1 MNDLI
6 DLVEFQT
13 ELAKFKVYNA
23 WQYVNSL
30 REHLSYMQVSKQLI
44 EKVYSERKNQL
55 ILKEQE
61 VFQKVKDIGS
71 VKITQSD
78 LQCTNI
84 KIASLNIDDGM
95 FLKKTTAEFF
105 HYARVS
111 FDILFQIINAALLGD
126 EATSASDK
134 ELTRYVNQKLKVN
147 PNFKK
152 LYKLLETNRKDKIFQ
167 YLQAFD
173 NYTKHIKTIL
183 ISVSN
188 SFLLGDNDI
197 FVINEFSN
205 GKRFAQKDAIAEIN
219 LIAEYINNVIDKI
232 LIEIKKQLPNHL
244 DVSSRIQDL
253 QFKVVIKENKDSN
266 ADQYVS
272 FFIEVQNDLTDLKN
286 EIKVY
291 PMIIKPNGDVYDFEF
306 SFPKIFVKKVGGG
319 EETIIGIAEMKENQ
333 QTNEI
338 YRTYIVRSCDFVE
351 YIVYMDKFVENYP
364 QVPLNYAAMTGTI
377 VSIG

>member
-1 MNDLI
+1 M
-6 DLVEFQT
+6 
-13 ELAKFKVYNA
+13 ELAKYKVYNA

-30 REHLSYMQVSKQLI
+30 REHMSYMQVSKQLT
-44 EKVYSERKNQL
+44 EKVYNERKKQL
-55 ILKEQE
+55 MLKKQE
-61 VFQKVKDIGS
+61 LLEEVNNLGS

-84 KIASLNIDDGM
+84 NIASLNIDDGM

-111 FDILFQIINAALLGD
+111 FDILFQIINASLLGD
-126 EATSASDK
+126 EATHVGDK
-134 ELTRYVNQKLKVN
+134 KLTSYVNKKLRTISK
-147 PNFKK
+147 FKK
-152 LYKLLETNRKDKIFQ
+152 LYELLEANRKDETYE

-183 ISVSN
+183 ISISN
-188 SFLLGDNDI
+188 NFLLGDNDV

-205 GKRFAQKDAIAEIN
+205 GKTFAQKDVIDEMN
-219 LIAEYINNVIDKI
+219 LIEEYIQNVVDAV
-232 LIEIKKQLPNHL
+232 LVEIKVQLPNRL

-253 QFKVVIKENKDSN
+253 QFKVVVKENKESN
-266 ADQYVS
+266 ANQYVS
-272 FFIEVQNDLTDLKN
+272 FFIEAQKDLTELKN

-291 PMIIKPNGDVYDFEF
+291 PIIIKENGDVYDFEF

-319 EETIIGIAEMKENQ
+319 EESIIGIAELKENQ
-333 QTNEI
+333 QTNEV
-338 YRTYIVRSCDFVE
+338 YKTYIVRNCDFVE
-351 YIVYMDKFVENYP
+351 YIMYIDKFVENYP
-364 QVPLNYAAMTGTI
+364 KVPLNYTAMTGTI

>member
-1 MNDLI
+1 MI
-6 DLVEFQT
+6 DLLELQT

-30 REHLSYMQVSKQLI
+30 REHLTYMQVSKQLI
-44 EKVYSERKNQL
+44 EKVYGERKNQL
-55 ILKEQE
+55 MLKEQE
-61 VFQKVKDIGS
+61 LFEKVKDVGS

-95 FLKKTTAEFF
+95 FIKKTMAEFF
-105 HYARVS
+105 HYARIS

-126 EATSASDK
+126 EATSADHKKLIS
-134 ELTRYVNQKLKVN
+134 YVNQKLKVT

-152 LYKLLETNRKDKIFQ
+152 LFKLLEANRKDEIFQ

-173 NYTKHIKTIL
+173 NYTKHIETIL

-272 FFIEVQNDLTDLKN
+272 FFIEVQNDLTDLKS

-306 SFPKIFVKKVGGG
+306 SFPKIFIKKVGGG
-319 EETIIGIAEMKENQ
+319 EETIIGIAELKENQ
-333 QTNEI
+333 LTNEI

>member
-1 MNDLI
+1 MI
-6 DLVEFQT
+6 DLLEFQT

-30 REHLSYMQVSKQLI
+30 REHLNYMQVSKQLI
-44 EKVYSERKNQL
+44 EKVYDERHNQL
-55 ILKEQE
+55 FLKEQE
-61 VFQKVKDIGS
+61 LFEKVKDSGS

-84 KIASLNIDDGM
+84 KIANLNIDDGM

-126 EATSASDK
+126 EATSADDK
-134 ELTRYVNQKLKVN
+134 KLTFYVNQRLKAN
-147 PNFKK
+147 SKFIK
-152 LYKLLETNRKDKIFQ
+152 LYRLLESNRKNEAFQ

-188 SFLLGDNDI
+188 SFLLGDNNI

-205 GKRFAQKDAIAEIN
+205 GKTFSKKDVIREIN
-219 LIAEYINNVIDKI
+219 LIEEYINKI
-232 LIEIKKQLPNHL
+232 IADILREIRKQLPNHL

-253 QFKVVIKENKDSN
+253 QFKAVIKENVDSN
-266 ADQYVS
+266 TDQYVS
-272 FFIEVQNDLTDLKN
+272 FFIEVNNDLTELKN

-306 SFPKIFVKKVGGG
+306 SFPKIFIKKVGEG
-319 EETIIGIAEMKENQ
+319 EGTIMGIAELKENQ

-338 YRTYIVRSCDFVE
+338 YKTYIVRSCDFVE
-351 YIVYMDKFVENYP
+351 YIGYMDKFVENYP
-364 QVPLNYAAMTGTI
+364 KVPLNFAAMTGTI
-377 VSIG
+377 VCIG

>member
-1 MNDLI
+1 MI
-6 DLVEFQT
+6 DLLEFQT

-30 REHLSYMQVSKQLI
+30 REHLNYMQVSKQLI
-44 EKVYSERKNQL
+44 EKVYDERHNQL
-55 ILKEQE
+55 FLKEQE
-61 VFQKVKDIGS
+61 LFEKVKDSGS

-84 KIASLNIDDGM
+84 KIANLNIDDGM

-126 EATSASDK
+126 EATSADDK
-134 ELTRYVNQKLKVN
+134 KLTFYVNQRLKAN
-147 PNFKK
+147 SKFIK
-152 LYKLLETNRKDKIFQ
+152 LYRLLESNRKNEVFQ

-188 SFLLGDNDI
+188 SFLLGDNNI

-205 GKRFAQKDAIAEIN
+205 GKTFSKKDVIREIN
-219 LIAEYINNVIDKI
+219 LIEEYINKI
-232 LIEIKKQLPNHL
+232 IADILREIRKQLPNHL

-253 QFKVVIKENKDSN
+253 QFKAVIKDNVDSN
-266 ADQYVS
+266 TDQYVS
-272 FFIEVQNDLTDLKN
+272 FFIEVNNDLTELKN

-306 SFPKIFVKKVGGG
+306 SFPKIFIKKVGEG
-319 EETIIGIAEMKENQ
+319 EGTIMGIAELKENQ

-338 YRTYIVRSCDFVE
+338 YKTYIVRSCDFVE
-351 YIVYMDKFVENYP
+351 YIGYMDKFVENYP
-364 QVPLNYAAMTGTI
+364 KVPLNFAAMTGTI
-377 VSIG
+377 VCIG

>member
-1 MNDLI
+1 MI
-6 DLVEFQT
+6 DLLELQT

-44 EKVYSERKNQL
+44 EKVYGERKNQL
-55 ILKEQE
+55 MLKEQE
-61 VFQKVKDIGS
+61 LFEKVKDVGS

-78 LQCTNI
+78 LQCINI

-95 FLKKTTAEFF
+95 FLKKTMAEFF
-105 HYARVS
+105 HYARIS

-126 EATSASDK
+126 EATSADHKKLIS
-134 ELTRYVNQKLKVN
+134 YVNQKLKVT

-152 LYKLLETNRKDKIFQ
+152 LFKLLEANRKDEIFQ

-266 ADQYVS
+266 ADQYIS
-272 FFIEVQNDLTDLKN
+272 FFIEVQNDLTDLKS

-306 SFPKIFVKKVGGG
+306 SFPKIFIKKVGGG
-319 EETIIGIAEMKENQ
+319 EETIIGIAELKENQ
-333 QTNEI
+333 LTNET

-364 QVPLNYAAMTGTI
+364 QVPFNYAAMTGTI